1 VGVVRGGEATN
12 VIPSAV
18 ELHGTL
24 RSYSPA
30 VRELLVTEV
39 ERAFAVARA
48 YGGDYR
54 LRIERG
60 YPAGWNDTRVAGW
73 MEQTAGGFLGDGCL
87 DRSPAGLGA
96 EDFSYMAQQAPGAM
110 LMLGA
115 AIGDD
120 TPRGHHTPVFDIDER
135 CLPVGAAILAET
147 ALRFLKGE
155 MSL

>member
-1 VGVVRGGEATN
+1 M
-12 VIPSAV
+12 P
-18 ELHGTL
+18 
-24 RSYSPA
+24 
-30 VRELLVTEV
+30 
-39 ERAFAVARA
+39 
-48 YGGDYR
+48 
-54 LRIERG
+54 
-60 YPAGWNDTRVAGW
+60 
-73 MEQTAGGFLGDGCL
+73 L

-115 AIGDD
+115 AIGDG

-155 MSL
+155 TSL